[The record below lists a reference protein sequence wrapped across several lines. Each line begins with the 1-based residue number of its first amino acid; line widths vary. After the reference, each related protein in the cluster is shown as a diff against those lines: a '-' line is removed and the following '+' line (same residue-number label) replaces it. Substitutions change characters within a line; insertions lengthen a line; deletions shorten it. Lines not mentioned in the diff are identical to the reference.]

1 MLNMDRNSIL
11 VLVILTIC
19 LSYMMITS
27 EVLTNEGPMKNTE
40 MNPLGRV
47 SILFFVPSKI
57 YLGVYSNKKSL
68 SFLDPM

>member
-1 MLNMDRNSIL
+1 MLAVIL
-11 VLVILTIC
+11 VIC
-19 LSYMMITS
+19 LYYMLMTS

-57 YLGVYSNKKSL
+57 YLRLTHGCI
-68 SFLDPM
+68 F